1 MAREHD
7 FIKRRKANWER
18 LEALL
23 AAVDRDGLRR
33 LRRDEVR
40 EFGRLYQRTAADLAV
55 ARREVRDPQLVN
67 YLNHLAVRAH
77 GAIYRAESGGW
88 RKLWRFYRYDAP
100 ALFRTHR
107 AYVFAAFLVFAVFA
121 LCGGLFAC
129 YDEAFASVI
138 GISGALE
145 QIKRGRNWT
154 DDINGE
160 NQLIAS
166 LIMTNNLRVALGAF
180 ALGIFAGLGTF
191 YLLAVNGLHIGG
203 ILALAVKYGFT
214 PLLVFVCA
222 HGVFELTA
230 IFIAGGAG
238 FLMGG
243 ALIAP
248 GDRTR
253 GEALVERGIAAVKLL
268 SVCFPLLVV
277 AALIEGFL
285 SPAAVSPVFKVSA
298 AVLCAAFLVIYLG
311 FIGTP
316 PASQPADRPPS
327 PVAALNAGSHQGSSV

>member
-7 FIKRRKANWER
+7 FIERRKADWQR

-23 AAVDRDGLRR
+23 AAVGRGGLRR
-33 LRRDEVR
+33 LRREEVR
-40 EFGRLYQRTAADLAV
+40 EFGRLYQRAAADLAV
-55 ARREVRDPQLVN
+55 ARHEVRDAQLIN

-77 GAIYRAESGGW
+77 GAIYRTESGGW

-100 ALFRTHR
+100 ALFRTYR
-107 AYVFAAFLVFAVFA
+107 GYVFASFLVFAGFA
-121 LCGGLFAC
+121 LFGGLFVC

-138 GISGALE
+138 GLSGALE
-145 QIKRGRNWT
+145 EIKRGRNWT
-154 DDINGE
+154 ADINGE
-160 NQLIAS
+160 NQLVAS
-166 LIMTNNLRVALGAF
+166 LIMTNNLRVAMGAF

-191 YLLAVNGLHIGG
+191 YILAVNGMHIGG
-203 ILALAVKYGFT
+203 ILALAVKYSFT

-253 GEALVERGIAAVKLL
+253 GEALLERGIAAVKLL
-268 SVCFPLLVV
+268 SLCFPLLVV
-277 AALIEGFL
+277 AGVIEAFL
-285 SPAAVSPVFKVSA
+285 SPAETPGVYKASV

-311 FIGTP
+311 AAGTSP
-316 PASQPADRPPS
+316 PASQPADQPS
-327 PVAALNAGSHQGSSV
+327 PSAAALNGRL